1 MVWQLF
7 FVHWP
12 AYAFIS
18 DDDEILVV
26 WSRCQMNVGLVV
38 LRFWEQLFG
47 SNSTHSTRLGSTWQ
61 ATTTDKLA
69 NCKTAKTKLPLRCCH
84 GIGSRPSWLLASN
97 ASSPA
102 APSVKMI
109 AISSR
114 LSVPRLPSCICRRSK
129 VTLSVEPPPILLDGY
144 VERPGVL
151 ALMESTLYRDSWSQ
165 SSRPF
170 VSTFPNRGIHFLSID
185 VFSGLSSSST
195 VSESFSQMHSELAND
210 LSTHA
215 DVVLVAR
222 GPLPCLV
229 AQFYLESLPLSGLIL
244 IDPLIVPRRDGTGD
258 DDERS
263 LQSSAQTFMEIASK
277 ADCFDLH
284 NETSCKNGEEA
295 NLLDKMQRNSEF
307 DRPLKLEAG
316 VIPVKVLYTGGA
328 IGHET
333 KEFRRC
339 AEQTASCHT
348 PEDGTG
354 LWGDV
359 AAEQLET
366 DNDTALETIYSFHDE
381 II

>member
-1 MVWQLF
+1 
-7 FVHWP
+7 
-12 AYAFIS
+12 
-18 DDDEILVV
+18 
-26 WSRCQMNVGLVV
+26 
-38 LRFWEQLFG
+38 
-47 SNSTHSTRLGSTWQ
+47 
-61 ATTTDKLA
+61 
-69 NCKTAKTKLPLRCCH
+69 
-84 GIGSRPSWLLASN
+84 
-97 ASSPA
+97 
-102 APSVKMI
+102 MI
-109 AISSR
+109 ATSSR
-114 LSVPRLPSCICRRSK
+114 QSVPRLSSCTCRRSK

-229 AQFYLESLPLSGLIL
+229 AQFYLESLPLSGLVL
-244 IDPLIVPRRDGTGD
+244 IDPLIVPRRDGTG

-284 NETSCKNGEEA
+284 NETSGINGEEA
-295 NLLDKMQRNSEF
+295 NLLCNLMQRNSEF

-316 VIPVKVLYTGGA
+316 VIPVKVLYTGDA
-328 IGHET
+328 GHEA

-339 AEQTASCHT
+339 AEQTASYHT
-348 PEDGTG
+348 PEDGMG
-354 LWGDV
+354 MWGKV
-359 AAEQLET
+359 AVEQLES

>member
-1 MVWQLF
+1 
-7 FVHWP
+7 
-12 AYAFIS
+12 
-18 DDDEILVV
+18 
-26 WSRCQMNVGLVV
+26 
-38 LRFWEQLFG
+38 
-47 SNSTHSTRLGSTWQ
+47 
-61 ATTTDKLA
+61 
-69 NCKTAKTKLPLRCCH
+69 
-84 GIGSRPSWLLASN
+84 
-97 ASSPA
+97 
-102 APSVKMI
+102 
-109 AISSR
+109 
-114 LSVPRLPSCICRRSK
+114 
-129 VTLSVEPPPILLDGY
+129 
-144 VERPGVL
+144 
-151 ALMESTLYRDSWSQ
+151 MESTLYRDSWSQ

-229 AQFYLESLPLSGLIL
+229 AQFYLESFPLSGLIL
-244 IDPLIVPRRDGTGD
+244 VDPLIVPRRDGTHNDDDDDDD

-277 ADCFDLH
+277 ADCFDLN
-284 NETSCKNGEEA
+284 NETSGSKGEEA
-295 NLLDKMQRNSEF
+295 NLLDKMQHNSEF

-316 VIPVKVLYTGGA
+316 IIPVKVLYTGGA

-354 LWGDV
+354 LWGEV
-359 AAEQLET
+359 TVEQLET

>member
-1 MVWQLF
+1 M
-7 FVHWP
+7 
-12 AYAFIS
+12 
-18 DDDEILVV
+18 
-26 WSRCQMNVGLVV
+26 
-38 LRFWEQLFG
+38 
-47 SNSTHSTRLGSTWQ
+47 
-61 ATTTDKLA
+61 
-69 NCKTAKTKLPLRCCH
+69 
-84 GIGSRPSWLLASN
+84 
-97 ASSPA
+97 
-102 APSVKMI
+102 
-109 AISSR
+109 
-114 LSVPRLPSCICRRSK
+114 
-129 VTLSVEPPPILLDGY
+129 
-144 VERPGVL
+144 
-151 ALMESTLYRDSWSQ
+151 
-165 SSRPF
+165 
-170 VSTFPNRGIHFLSID
+170 
-185 VFSGLSSSST
+185 
-195 VSESFSQMHSELAND
+195 SESFFQMHSELAND

-258 DDERS
+258 DERS
-263 LQSSAQTFMEIASK
+263 LQSSAQIFMEIASK

-295 NLLDKMQRNSEF
+295 NFLDKMQRNSEF

-354 LWGDV
+354 LLGDV
-359 AAEQLET
+359 AVEQLET
-366 DNDTALETIYSFHDE
+366 DNDTALEKIYSFHDE

>member
-1 MVWQLF
+1 
-7 FVHWP
+7 
-12 AYAFIS
+12 
-18 DDDEILVV
+18 
-26 WSRCQMNVGLVV
+26 
-38 LRFWEQLFG
+38 
-47 SNSTHSTRLGSTWQ
+47 
-61 ATTTDKLA
+61 
-69 NCKTAKTKLPLRCCH
+69 
-84 GIGSRPSWLLASN
+84 
-97 ASSPA
+97 
-102 APSVKMI
+102 
-109 AISSR
+109 
-114 LSVPRLPSCICRRSK
+114 
-129 VTLSVEPPPILLDGY
+129 
-144 VERPGVL
+144 
-151 ALMESTLYRDSWSQ
+151 MESTLYRDSWSQ

-185 VFSGLSSSST
+185 VFSELSSSST
-195 VSESFSQMHSELAND
+195 VSESFSQLHSELAND

-258 DDERS
+258 DERS
-263 LQSSAQTFMEIASK
+263 LQSSAQIFMEIASK

-284 NETSCKNGEEA
+284 NETSCKNGEEV
-295 NLLDKMQRNSEF
+295 NMLDKMQRNSEF

-328 IGHET
+328 VGHET

-354 LWGDV
+354 LWGEV
-359 AAEQLET
+359 AVEQLET
-366 DNDTALETIYSFHDE
+366 DNDKALETIYSFHDE